1 MTWLSQDFLNVSILP
16 LPHLSRL
23 WTLSFLACWVY
34 GSNSA
39 LAYSPVC
46 LKSTL
51 HVATLIRSLQPS
63 LRDEIQCD
71 LALAYPPASFFGG
84 RGKESVF
91 ISSLKDFVRYLLS
104 CNFWRGIFLT
114 NFFFFKYPACM
125 TLAQNFRW
133 GLSFTIRDQ
142 TRAPSSGSLES

>member
-1 MTWLSQDFLNVSILP
+1 MTWLSQYFLNVSTLP

-51 HVATLIRSLQPS
+51 HMVTLIRSLQPN
-63 LRDEIQCD
+63 LRDEIQHD
-71 LALAYPPASFFGG
+71 LALAYPPTSFFWG
-84 RGKESVF
+84 RGKESVLMP
-91 ISSLKDFVRYLLS
+91 SLKDFVRYLLS

-114 NFFFFKYPACM
+114 NFFFFCQVSCLWLLPRTSCGVSVSPSGIKPVPPAVE
-125 TLAQNFRW
+125 A
-133 GLSFTIRDQ
+133 
-142 TRAPSSGSLES
+142 